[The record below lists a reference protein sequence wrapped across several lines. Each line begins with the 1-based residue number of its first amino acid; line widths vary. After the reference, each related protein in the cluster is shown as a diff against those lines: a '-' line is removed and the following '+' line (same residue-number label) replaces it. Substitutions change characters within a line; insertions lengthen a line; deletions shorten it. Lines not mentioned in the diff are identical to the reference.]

1 MQNYF
6 AELFSP
12 FSFDLNSCRN
22 AAANAP
28 RLAYKE
34 KPQEFTVK
42 AVSQQFLAAV
52 QVDNSRG
59 RDGIPAVM
67 YCMYSLGKCDPSW
80 VDVRGCVVVDGLCVF
95 LLLRQ
100 TVSVFAFVYLN
111 VLENEVPSAI
121 AKTTH

>member
-1 MQNYF
+1 MH
-6 AELFSP
+6 P
-12 FSFDLNSCRN
+12 DLHTKKNHKNS
-22 AAANAP
+22 
-28 RLAYKE
+28 
-34 KPQEFTVK
+34 QSK

-67 YCMYSLGKCDPSW
+67 YCMYSLGKCDISW
-80 VDVRGCVVVDGLCVF
+80 VAVGGCVVVDGLCVF

-100 TVSVFAFVYLN
+100 TESVFAFVCLN
-111 VLENEVPSAI
+111 VLENKQVPSAI